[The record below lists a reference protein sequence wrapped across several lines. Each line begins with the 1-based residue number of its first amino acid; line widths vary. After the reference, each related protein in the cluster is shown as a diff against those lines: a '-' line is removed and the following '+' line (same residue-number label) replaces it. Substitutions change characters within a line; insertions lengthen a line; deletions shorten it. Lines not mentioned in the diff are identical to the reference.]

1 MKIFDDK
8 ELQERFDKAKD
19 MYDAYRIVVSKKV
32 DFTNPVDVL
41 KQLGD
46 INNVASI
53 GVECEAMFEF
63 LNDKNAM
70 KKLIVLDMDSRG
82 SAEKKIILNNEIG
95 GTNFWLTLIR
105 LLVKEAHH
113 STSRLI
119 TALNY
124 LKQDV
129 VLL

>member
-1 MKIFDDK
+1 MKTFDDK
-8 ELQERFDKAKD
+8 ELESRLEKAKE
-19 MYDAYRIVVSKKV
+19 MYEEYRLVVSKKV
-32 DFTNPVDVL
+32 DFTNPIEVL

-53 GVECEAMFEF
+53 GAECEAMFEF

-105 LLVKEAHH
+105 LLVKEGHY
-113 STSRLI
+113 SSDRLRS
-119 TALNY
+119 ALSY
-124 LKQDV
+124 LKQEMAS
-129 VLL
+129 L

>member
-19 MYDAYRIVVSKKV
+19 MYEVYRLVVSKKV

-53 GVECEAMFEF
+53 GAECEAMFEF

-70 KKLIVLDMDSRG
+70 KKLTVLDMDSRG